1 MDLIEPDDKKR
12 TGVEEGQNEGGGQST
27 LHNSKKEEDLLVIH
41 WRWQDYN
48 RAYSQY
54 EYQLLYP

>member
-1 MDLIEPDDKKR
+1 MIELDDKKK

-27 LHNSKKEEDLLVIH
+27 LHNSKKKEDLLVIH

>member
-1 MDLIEPDDKKR
+1 MIKKKG
-12 TGVEEGQNEGGGQST
+12 TGVEEGQNEGGDQST
-27 LHNSKKEEDLLVIH
+27 LQNSKKEEDLLVIH

>member
-12 TGVEEGQNEGGGQST
+12 TGVEEGQNEGGDQST
-27 LHNSKKEEDLLVIH
+27 LHNRKEEDLLVIH